1 MVLLCC
7 GSAGSAR
14 LWFCYVVGLL
24 GLLGCGVCY
33 VVGSLWNSK
42 VHLRQKPTA
51 GQSRQMQKRRVMKVL
66 TEEEGEKIHSRERQ
80 EQQRETDGE
89 QQNQTNGQMDKQ
101 RGTDRH
107 ERVRQGQR
115 VRQTYRVG
123 VGIFNNLTI
132 RFRVLGL
139 RFDSKSIFDSKRF
152 DS

>member
-1 MVLLCC
+1 M
-7 GSAGSAR
+7 
-14 LWFCYVVGLL
+14 
-24 GLLGCGVCY
+24 
-33 VVGSLWNSK
+33 
-42 VHLRQKPTA
+42 
-51 GQSRQMQKRRVMKVL
+51 L